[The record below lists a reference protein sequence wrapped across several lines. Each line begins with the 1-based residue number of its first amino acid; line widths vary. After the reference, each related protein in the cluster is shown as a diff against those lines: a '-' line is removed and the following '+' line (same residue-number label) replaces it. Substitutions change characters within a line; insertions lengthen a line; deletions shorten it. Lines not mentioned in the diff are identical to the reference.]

1 MSWKRN
7 VIVLAA
13 LALSSAPA
21 WAGSFGIYAARWNS
35 SDADQSWGGGA
46 RVGFNF
52 VKSLEL
58 EFHGTYYRDFRAELP
73 TATLDVKAIPVDGGL
88 KFNFLPGLALS
99 PYVGLGVSRFFLGT
113 NTGGIDDKNGWYGEA
128 GLDFGGKN
136 SRLFVEGMW
145 RKVDTTISL
154 NAFDE
159 NVKFDGIDW
168 HAGAVWRWGR

>member
-7 VIVLAA
+7 VIFLAA

-58 EFHGTYYRDFRAELP
+58 EFHGTYYRDFRADLP
-73 TATLDVKAIPVDGGL
+73 AATLDVKAIPVDGGL

-99 PYVGLGVSRFFLGT
+99 PYAGLGVSRFFLGT
-113 NTGGIDDKNGWYGEA
+113 DTGGIENKNGWYGEA
-128 GLDFGGKN
+128 GLDLGGKN
-136 SRLFVEGMW
+136 TRLFVEGMW
-145 RKVDTTISL
+145 RKMDTTISL
-154 NAFDE
+154 SSFDR

-168 HAGAVWRWGR
+168 HAGLVWRWGQ